1 MGLKICITGKYGP
14 AVSIDLYSETG
25 KAAKKIQR
33 NATVFLGK
41 LPGTTGT
48 FTKNKDTGCAKLGG

>member
-1 MGLKICITGKYGP
+1 MLRAGKDQLFQL
-14 AVSIDLYSETG
+14 SLYSETG